1 MHEYWNH
8 VKKQLLNYS
17 LVVIIY
23 SIFYGL
29 SVYFKIREAETIY
42 TQDFIPVSIFFIF
55 GGAAL
60 SYYMDK

>member
-1 MHEYWNH
+1 MHKYWDH
-8 VKKQLLNYS
+8 VKKQLLAYS
-17 LVVIIY
+17 GVAIIY

-29 SVYFKIREAETIY
+29 SVYFKVRDAEAIY